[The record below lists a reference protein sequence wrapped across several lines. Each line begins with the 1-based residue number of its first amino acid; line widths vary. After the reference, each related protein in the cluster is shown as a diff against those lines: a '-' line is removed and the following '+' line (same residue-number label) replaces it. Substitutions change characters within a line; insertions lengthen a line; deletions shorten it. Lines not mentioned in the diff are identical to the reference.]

1 MTNEMVFKTGDE
13 NYKETL
19 EEARK
24 MTVHELKVVLKDRL
38 AFHSWAVKAYEK
50 ALAEKAA
57 S

>member
-1 MTNEMVFKTGDE
+1 MVFKTGDE